1 MHSDSNA
8 NFHQHE
14 FWLTN
19 FELMKRER
27 RFEEAQQL
35 ISRRFGEQFMDVDS
49 GLLQAQYLNEVK
61 AFNESYAVY
70 EKLLSQDLPLAQQEQ
85 IRLAY
90 ARLLFNH
97 GLGKRALRIISAIG
111 HESPIDPAFK
121 SHALK
126 IGATCRLLENL
137 EQRPLGDQE
146 NTRILA
152 FKHALL
158 SFADRQVRAIPVD
171 RVGRLVLLT
180 GSLGGG
186 GAERQLSGLAIGL
199 TRLYQQGG
207 GIAGLP
213 VDQPVDLVIASLD
226 SSSGKDFF
234 LPEVLESGCRIHEI
248 DAMPKRPNLKGMTDD
263 KSMNLL
269 LQHQPSHVAY
279 GLTRLV
285 DFFQQTKPDCVAV
298 WQDGACLYTVL
309 AALLAGVPK
318 IQIGMRGLPTVTR
331 KHLHRP
337 EYQPM
342 YEALDHVPGVDFL
355 TNSAAVAQA
364 YSQWLG
370 IPLQKFHIVYNG
382 VNSPVTQID
391 PQAMLLWRSFVAATP
406 DATRTIGGVF
416 RFATDK
422 RPNVWIRFA
431 QKCLARY
438 PDSRFV
444 IVGAGGLMESARE
457 FARKL
462 GIERRVLFVGATKN
476 VGFWLDQFDVLVLM
490 SQFEG
495 LPNVLIEAQLKSVPV
510 VTTPAG
516 GACECF
522 VDGVSG
528 LGLEAVEPVNF
539 QQAVAAAVDLADS
552 SKEDLFTPQV
562 KTYLHENFA
571 VEAMIERFVKVLRTN
586 VPEHWIRH
594 SEARCNPRLMGP
606 SNIDLYGDIE
616 HNL

>member
-1 MHSDSNA
+1 MHNESQA
-8 NFHQHE
+8 NLQEHE
-14 FWLTN
+14 FWLTH

-27 RFEEAQQL
+27 RFDEAQRMV
-35 ISRRFGEQFMDVDS
+35 SRRFGEQFMDVDS

-70 EKLLSQDLPLAQQEQ
+70 EKLLAQDLPLAQQEQ

-90 ARLLFNH
+90 ARLLFGH
-97 GLGKRALRIISAIG
+97 GLGKRAFRIISAID
-111 HESPIDPAFK
+111 HESPIDPGFK
-121 SHALK
+121 SHARK
-126 IGATCRLLENL
+126 IGATCRLLESL
-137 EQRPLGDQE
+137 EQRSLDEQE

-152 FKHALL
+152 FKHAILC
-158 SFADRQVRAIPVD
+158 FADRHVRTIPAD
-171 RVGRLVLLT
+171 RVGHLVLLT

-199 TRLYQQGG
+199 TRLYQQGRS
-207 GIAGLP
+207 IAGLR

-226 SSSGKDFF
+226 PATGKDFF

-248 DAMPKRPNLKGMTDD
+248 DAMPKRSNLKGMTDD

-285 DFFQQTKPDCVAV
+285 DFFRQTQPDCVAI

-355 TNSAAVAQA
+355 ANSAAVAQA
-364 YSQWLG
+364 YSHWLG
-370 IPLQKFHIVYNG
+370 IPEQKFHIVYNG
-382 VNSPVTQID
+382 VNEPVTQVD
-391 PQAMLLWRSFVAATP
+391 PQAEALWQSFVAATP

-422 RPNVWIRFA
+422 RPNVWVRFA

-444 IVGAGGLMESARE
+444 IVGAGALMASARE

-462 GIERRVLFVGATKN
+462 GIENRLLFVGATKN
-476 VGFWLDQFDVLVLM
+476 VGYWMAQFDVLVLM

-516 GACECF
+516 GAGECF

-528 LGLEAVEPVNF
+528 VCLDAVEPVNF
-539 QQAVAAAVDLADS
+539 QQAVAAAVALADRS
-552 SKEDLFTPQV
+552 TEALFTPQV
-562 KTYLHENFA
+562 KAYLHENFA
-571 VEAMIERFVKVLRTN
+571 VEPMIERFVKVLRTS
-586 VPEHWIRH
+586 VPEQWVRRPDGVCH
-594 SEARCNPRLMGP
+594 SRPKGSSVC
-606 SNIDLYGDIE
+606 
-616 HNL
+616 

>member
-1 MHSDSNA
+1 MHNESKA
-8 NFHQHE
+8 NLYEHE
-14 FWLTN
+14 FWVTN

-35 ISRRFGEQFMDVDS
+35 VSQRFGEQFMDVDS

-70 EKLLSQDLPLAQQEQ
+70 EKLLVQDWPLAQQEQ

-97 GLGKRALRIISAIG
+97 GLGKRALRIISAMG

-126 IGATCRLLENL
+126 IGATCRLLESL
-137 EQRPLGDQE
+137 EQRPLDEQE

-152 FKHALL
+152 FKQALL
-158 SFADRQVRAIPVD
+158 SFADRQVRSIPVD

-199 TRLYQQGG
+199 TRLYQQGRC
-207 GIAGLP
+207 IAGLR

-234 LPEVLESGCRIHEI
+234 LPEVLASGCRIHEI
-248 DAMPKRPNLKGMTDD
+248 DAMPKRVNLRGMTDD

-285 DFFQQTKPDCVAV
+285 DFFQQTQPDCVAV

-331 KHLHRP
+331 THLHRP

-364 YSQWLG
+364 YSKWLS
-370 IPLQKFHIVYNG
+370 IPAQKFHIVYNG
-382 VNSPVTQID
+382 VNAPVTQID
-391 PQAMLLWRSFVAATP
+391 PQAKLLWESFLAATP

-416 RFATDK
+416 RFATDE
-422 RPNVWIRFA
+422 RPNVWVRFA

-438 PDSRFV
+438 PNSRFV

-462 GIERRVLFVGATKN
+462 GIESRVLFVGATKN
-476 VGFWLDQFDVLVLM
+476 VGFWMDQFDVLVLM

-528 LGLEAVEPVNF
+528 VGLEAVEPVNF
-539 QQAVAAAVDLADS
+539 QKAVSAAVALADS
-552 SKEDLFTPQV
+552 SKEALFTPQV

-571 VEAMIERFVKVLRTN
+571 MEPMIERFVKALRAS
-586 VPEHWIRH
+586 VPEQWVRH
-594 SEARCNPRLMGP
+594 PKGVCHPQPRL
-606 SNIDLYGDIE
+606 SSTC
-616 HNL
+616 

>member
-1 MHSDSNA
+1 MHNESKA
-8 NFHQHE
+8 NLYEHE
-14 FWLTN
+14 FWVTN

-35 ISRRFGEQFMDVDS
+35 VSQRFGEQFMDVDS

-70 EKLLSQDLPLAQQEQ
+70 EKLLVQDWPLAQQEQ

-97 GLGKRALRIISAIG
+97 GLGKRALRIISAMG

-126 IGATCRLLENL
+126 IGATCRLLESL
-137 EQRPLGDQE
+137 EQRPLDEQE

-152 FKHALL
+152 FKQALL
-158 SFADRQVRAIPVD
+158 SFADRQVRSIPVD

-199 TRLYQQGG
+199 TRLYQQGRC
-207 GIAGLP
+207 IAGLR

-234 LPEVLESGCRIHEI
+234 LPEVLASGCRIHEI
-248 DAMPKRPNLKGMTDD
+248 DAMPKRVNLRGMTDD

-285 DFFQQTKPDCVAV
+285 DFFQQTQPDCVAV

-331 KHLHRP
+331 THLHRP

-364 YSQWLG
+364 YSKWLS
-370 IPLQKFHIVYNG
+370 IPAQKFHIVYNG
-382 VNSPVTQID
+382 VNAPVTQID
-391 PQAMLLWRSFVAATP
+391 PQAKLLWESFLAATP

-422 RPNVWIRFA
+422 RPNVWVRFA

-438 PDSRFV
+438 PNSRFV

-462 GIERRVLFVGATKN
+462 GIESRVLFVGATKN
-476 VGFWLDQFDVLVLM
+476 VGFWMDQFDVLVLM

-528 LGLEAVEPVNF
+528 VGLEAVEPVNF
-539 QQAVAAAVDLADS
+539 QKAVSAAVALADS
-552 SKEDLFTPQV
+552 SKEALFTPQV

-571 VEAMIERFVKVLRTN
+571 MEPMIERFVKALRAS
-586 VPEHWIRH
+586 VPEQWVRH
-594 SEARCNPRLMGP
+594 PKGVCHPQPRL
-606 SNIDLYGDIE
+606 SSTC
-616 HNL
+616 